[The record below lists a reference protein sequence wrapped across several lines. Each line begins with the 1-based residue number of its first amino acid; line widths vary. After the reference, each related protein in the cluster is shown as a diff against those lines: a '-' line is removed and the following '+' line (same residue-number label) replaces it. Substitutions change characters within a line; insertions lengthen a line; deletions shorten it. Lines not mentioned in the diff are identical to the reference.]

1 MRNSIFQEP
10 EIAASLSD
18 AWKQLRVSVI
28 VPVLRFALIACVLMS
43 IMLFIERLYMTAV
56 ILYVKALGKKRY
68 TQYKLDAVREKMKRD
83 GEYPKVL
90 IQIPMYNESEVN
102 S

>member
-10 EIAASLSD
+10 EITVSLSD
-18 AWKQLRVSVI
+18 AWKQIRVSLI
-28 VPVLRFALIACVLMS
+28 APILYFALYACVLMS

-68 TQYKLDAVREKMKRD
+68 TEYKLEAVREKMERNK
-83 GEYPKVL
+83 EHPKVL
-90 IQIPMYNESEVN
+90 VQIPMYNEREVQL
-102 S
+102 